1 MVTIQELG
9 SLGEL
14 IAALATVAT
23 LVYLATQIRYARLA
37 ASDASRQAR
46 AESVREMQLVSLN
59 NREFRQAW
67 NKADPEAAARMKALS
82 DRLGISVGEAEL
94 VWHGCCAWT
103 FIHWSQYRSMKTAD
117 DQNELENLVR
127 EFYSMPPMVVLWEN
141 DPLIRALLDPG
152 FVAWVDKTLA
162 RSRTP

>member
-1 MVTIQELG
+1 VTVQDMG

-14 IAALATVAT
+14 VAALATVAT

-46 AESVREMQLVSLN
+46 AESVREMQLASIN
-59 NREFRQAW
+59 NREFRDAW
-67 NKADPEAAARMKALS
+67 NKADPGAGARMRNLS
-82 DRLGISVGEAEL
+82 DLLGISVGEAEL

-103 FIHWSQYRSMKTAD
+103 FIHWSQYRSMKTAE

-127 EFYSMPPMVVLWEN
+127 AFYAIPPMVVLWRN
-141 DPLIRALLDPG
+141 DALIRALLDPG
-152 FVAWVDKTLA
+152 FVDWVDGILA
-162 RSRTP
+162 EPRTP

>member
-1 MVTIQELG
+1 VTVQELG

-37 ASDASRQAR
+37 ASDVSRQAR
-46 AESVREMQLVSLN
+46 AESVREMQLISIN
-59 NREFRQAW
+59 NHEFREAW
-67 NKADPEAAARMKALS
+67 NKADPGSGARMKNLS
-82 DRLGISVGEAEL
+82 DRLGISVKEAEL

-103 FIHWSQYRSMKTAD
+103 FIHWSQYRSIKTAE

-127 EFYSMPPMVVLWEN
+127 EFYSISPMVVLWN
-141 DPLIRALLDPG
+141 DDPLIRALLDPG
-152 FVAWVDKTLA
+152 FVDWVDGILA
-162 RSRTP
+162 QPRTP